1 MAQADPKKLFDPVQ
15 LSGSFSYGQ
24 VGGYSVPTGKLI
36 DGLEIL
42 LVNTTQ
48 AERTVSLRLGSS
60 SASRYQLYN
69 EMVLPAG
76 DVVPLSLRQVLPA
89 GNRIYARASADNA
102 ITAHV
107 SGLEED
113 ASGSVSKRL
122 WAANF
127 LQTSV
132 GDFYTVPASKK
143 LINFELIFCHTGAAD
158 SGNREVNL
166 YLTPSGGVSGLD
178 SSAGGRRLSMPPK
191 DTVRMS
197 LRQVLNAGDKIQLGA
212 DTEDQVSAHGSGYLI
227 DA

>member
-1 MAQADPKKLFDPVQ
+1 MAGVPQKLFDPVQ
-15 LSGSFSYGQ
+15 LSGNAAYGQ
-24 VGGYSVPTGKLI
+24 IGTYSVPTGKLI

-48 AERTVSLRLGSS
+48 AERTVSLRLGST
-60 SASRYQLYN
+60 SAGRYQLYN

-76 DVVPLSLRQVLPA
+76 DEVPLSLRQVLEA
-89 GNRIYARASADNA
+89 GDKIYARASADNA
-102 ITAHV
+102 VTLHL
-107 SGLEED
+107 SGMEEAVAD
-113 ASGSVSKRL
+113 AVPKRL

-178 SSAGGRRLSMPPK
+178 SSSGGRRLSMPPK

-212 DTEDQVSAHGSGYLI
+212 DTADVVAAHGSGYLI